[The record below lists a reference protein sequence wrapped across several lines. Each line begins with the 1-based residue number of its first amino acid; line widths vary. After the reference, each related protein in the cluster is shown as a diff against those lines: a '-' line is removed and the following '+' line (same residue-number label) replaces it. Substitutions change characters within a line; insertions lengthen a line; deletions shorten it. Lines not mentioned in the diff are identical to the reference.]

1 MVMQLWTLLK
11 LPVVK
16 AIRQS
21 MGIESCCATATPTD
35 SASIYS
41 SPQMPASR
49 SRIGVIFFTVLIDL
63 IGFGIVLPILPFYA
77 QRFGAAGLGYGAVIG
92 VFSLMQFVATA
103 LLGKLSDR
111 IGRRPV
117 LLATMLVNA
126 VGYTLFAFA
135 GSYWVLFLSRVVSG
149 FAGGNIS
156 AAQAYIA
163 DITTPAE
170 RSRGMGMVGAAFGI
184 GFSLGPAIGGF
195 SAHYLGPSA
204 PGLVAVGLSLA
215 NFVSAYF
222 ILPESLKHELR
233 VRRPLFDLGHIG
245 EAIARPKLRPL
256 MIVWALTPV
265 AFAGYT
271 VALPLH
277 ASKAL
282 NWTERDL
289 AILFTIIGVTAAS
302 VQGYFFGKI
311 ARRTGERA
319 LVIAG
324 TFGMALSIAIVPFLA
339 SSALLYG
346 WTFVLAVA
354 NSIFAPAATGL
365 VSVYADPTEQGTIL
379 GAAQAIAALGRTAGP
394 PLIGTIYDIVNGN
407 AAFFVAGVVMALAGV
422 AAFGLAPARHGEP
435 GPVPAGPPIPSVPPP
450 PLPPEASRGL

>member
-1 MVMQLWTLLK
+1 MRRF
-11 LPVVK
+11 
-16 AIRQS
+16 A
-21 MGIESCCATATPTD
+21 
-35 SASIYS
+35 
-41 SPQMPASR
+41 
-49 SRIGVIFFTVLIDL
+49 VIFFTVLIDL

-77 QRFGAAGLGYGAVIG
+77 QRFGAAGLGYGGVIG

-117 LLATMLVNA
+117 LLTTMLVNA

-156 AAQAYIA
+156 AAQAYMA

-170 RSRGMGMVGAAFGI
+170 RSRGMGVVGAAFGI
-184 GFSLGPAIGGF
+184 GFSIGPAIGGF
-195 SAHYLGPSA
+195 AARFGTAA
-204 PGLVAVGLSLA
+204 PGLVAVALSLA

-222 ILPESLKHELR
+222 ILPESLKPELR
-233 VRRPLFDLGHIG
+233 VKRRLFDLAHIG
-245 EAIARPKLRPL
+245 EAISRPRLRPL
-256 MIVWALTPV
+256 MIVWALVPL

-277 ASKAL
+277 AAAAL
-282 NWTERDL
+282 GWKEREL

-311 ARRTGERA
+311 VRRVGERT

-324 TFGMALSIAIVPFLA
+324 TFGMAVAIAVVPFLPG
-339 SSALLYG
+339 SALLYG
-346 WTFVLAVA
+346 WTFILAVS
-354 NSIFAPAATGL
+354 NSVFAPAATGL
-365 VSVYADPTEQGTIL
+365 VSVYADPNEQGTVL
-379 GAAQAIAALGRTAGP
+379 GAAQAIGALGRTAGP
-394 PLIGTIYDIVNGN
+394 PLIGTVYDVSAIASFLLAGAVMAVAGL
-407 AAFFVAGVVMALAGV
+407 AAFS
-422 AAFGLAPARHGEP
+422 LAPVPQQSAP
-435 GPVPAGPPIPSVPPP
+435 TPVRSVPLPDPP
-450 PLPPEASRGL
+450 PSES

>member
-1 MVMQLWTLLK
+1 
-11 LPVVK
+11 
-16 AIRQS
+16 
-21 MGIESCCATATPTD
+21 
-35 SASIYS
+35 
-41 SPQMPASR
+41 MPASR

-63 IGFGIVLPILPFYA
+63 IGFGIILPILPFYA

-117 LLATMLVNA
+117 LLTTMLINA
-126 VGYTLFAFA
+126 VGYSLFAFA

-184 GFSLGPAIGGF
+184 GFSLGPALGGF
-195 SAHYLGPSA
+195 AAHFGGATA
-204 PGLVAVGLSLA
+204 PGLVAVALSLA

-222 ILPESLKHELR
+222 ILPESLKHEHR
-233 VRRPLFDLGHIG
+233 VKRPILDLGHIG
-245 EAIARPKLRPL
+245 EAVARPRLRPL
-256 MIVWALTPV
+256 MAVWALVPLG
-265 AFAGYT
+265 FAGYT

-277 ASKAL
+277 AAAAL
-282 NWTERDL
+282 GWKEREL

-311 ARRTGERA
+311 VRRTGERA

-324 TFGMALSIAIVPFLA
+324 TFGMAVSIAVVPLLN

-346 WTFVLAVA
+346 WTFVLAAA

-365 VSVYADPTEQGTIL
+365 VSVYADPTEQGTVL
-379 GAAQAIAALGRTAGP
+379 GAAQAIGALGRTAGP
-394 PLIGTIYDIVNGN
+394 PLIGSIYDLVS
-407 AAFFVAGVVMALAGV
+407 ASTAFVVAGAMMIVAGFAALQLEPVTHV
-422 AAFGLAPARHGEP
+422 AHAPPSSAP
-435 GPVPAGPPIPSVPPP
+435 PVPSAPPP
-450 PLPPEASRGL
+450 PVES

>member
-1 MVMQLWTLLK
+1 
-11 LPVVK
+11 
-16 AIRQS
+16 
-21 MGIESCCATATPTD
+21 
-35 SASIYS
+35 
-41 SPQMPASR
+41 MPASR

-63 IGFGIVLPILPFYA
+63 IGFGIILPILPFYA

-117 LLATMLVNA
+117 LLTTMIVNA

-135 GSYWVLFLSRVVSG
+135 GSYWILFLSRVVSG

-170 RSRGMGMVGAAFGI
+170 RSRGMGLVGAAFGI

-195 SAHYLGPSA
+195 SAHYLGPAA

-215 NFVSAYF
+215 NFVSAYL
-222 ILPESLKHELR
+222 ILPESLAPEHR
-233 VRRPLFDLGHIG
+233 VKRPLFDLGHIG
-245 EAIARPKLRPL
+245 EAVARPRLRPL
-256 MIVWALTPV
+256 MAVWALVPF

-271 VALPLH
+271 VVLPLH
-277 ASKAL
+277 AGAAL
-282 NWTERDL
+282 GWKEREL
-289 AILFTIIGVTAAS
+289 AILFTIIGVTAAA
-302 VQGYFFGKI
+302 VQGYFFGRI
-311 ARRTGERA
+311 VRRTGERS

-324 TFGMALSIAIVPFLA
+324 TFGMALSIAVIPFLP
-339 SSALLYG
+339 SSILLYG

-354 NSIFAPAATGL
+354 NSVFAPAATGL
-365 VSVYADPTEQGTIL
+365 VSVYAEVTEQGTVL
-379 GAAQAIAALGRTAGP
+379 GAAQAIAALGRTVGP
-394 PLIGTIYDIVNGN
+394 PVIGMTYDVVSGSTSFLLAGAIMVIAGL
-407 AAFFVAGVVMALAGV
+407 AGLRLVPVTHGVV
-422 AAFGLAPARHGEP
+422 RE
-435 GPVPAGPPIPSVPPP
+435 S
-450 PLPPEASRGL
+450 

>member
-1 MVMQLWTLLK
+1 MLREEGVAQ
-11 LPVVK
+11 
-16 AIRQS
+16 
-21 MGIESCCATATPTD
+21 CCIPP
-35 SASIYS
+35 S
-41 SPQMPASR
+41 MPASR
-49 SRIGVIFFTVLIDL
+49 ARTGVIFFTVLIDL

-77 QRFGAAGLGYGAVIG
+77 QRFGAAGLGYGGVIG

-117 LLATMLVNA
+117 LLTTMLVNA

-156 AAQAYIA
+156 AAQAYMA

-170 RSRGMGMVGAAFGI
+170 RSRGMGVVGAAFGV

-195 SAHYLGPSA
+195 AAHFGTAA
-204 PGLVAVGLSLA
+204 PGLVAVALSLA

-222 ILPESLKHELR
+222 ILPESLKPELR
-233 VRRPLFDLGHIG
+233 VKRRLFDLAHIG
-245 EAIARPKLRPL
+245 EAIDRPRLRPL
-256 MIVWALTPV
+256 MIVWALVPL

-277 ASKAL
+277 AAKVL
-282 NWTERDL
+282 GWKEREL

-311 ARRTGERA
+311 VRRVGERA
-319 LVIAG
+319 LVIVG
-324 TFGMALSIAIVPFLA
+324 TFGMALSIAVVPLLPT
-339 SSALLYG
+339 SALLYA
-346 WTFVLAVA
+346 WTFVLALS
-354 NSIFAPAATGL
+354 NSVFAPAATGL
-365 VSVYADPTEQGTIL
+365 VSVYAGRNEQGTVL

-394 PLIGTIYDIVNGN
+394 PLIGTVYDVVNGN
-407 AAFFVAGVVMALAGV
+407 TSFALAGAV
-422 AAFGLAPARHGEP
+422 MVLAGLAALRLAPVAHGEP
-435 GPVPAGPPIPSVPPP
+435 RHAPTGPPTPST
-450 PLPPEASRGL
+450 PLPPEP